1 VCNLRD
7 EDGGKRDTERSGE
20 EHAHSVGQLLRLG
33 YRSNEDS
40 A

>member
-7 EDGGKRDTERSGE
+7 EDGGKRDTERCGE
-20 EHAHSVGQLLRLG
+20 EHALSVCQHRGLG